1 LTRHAGLSG
10 DGPRNSEPCYAGE
23 RAELAWAIH
32 ANQGRISR
40 LRASDAAHGSLWFAG
55 RLPEHGDSVRDLKR
69 FAHRSAPV
77 QLIHLAVAPALHGLL
92 GATDPT
98 EGLPVRFFRAPY
110 TLVYIAFP
118 RPAGL
123 MQVYPGL
130 TRRFARHAAV
140 LEQTYGPMT
149 KRSNAS
155 ASEPGLPVSKA

>member
-1 LTRHAGLSG
+1 MDKACGTIRRRTTEFRTVLS
-10 DGPRNSEPCYAGE
+10 RE

-40 LRASDAAHGSLWFAG
+40 LRASDAARGSLWFAG

-123 MQVYPGL
+123 MQVSPDLHAGL
-130 TRRFARHAAV
+130 RGPSRCSTR
-140 LEQTYGPMT
+140 PM
-149 KRSNAS
+149 AQ
-155 ASEPGLPVSKA
+155 